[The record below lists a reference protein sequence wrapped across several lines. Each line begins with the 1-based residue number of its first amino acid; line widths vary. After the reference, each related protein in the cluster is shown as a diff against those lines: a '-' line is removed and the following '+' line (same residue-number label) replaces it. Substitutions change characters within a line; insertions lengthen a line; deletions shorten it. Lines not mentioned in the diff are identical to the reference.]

1 MAQLFEFENARKDL
15 LHELEVNDEI
25 TYENIKDTL
34 DAIEE
39 TIDTKLDNTQKMI
52 LSLKAEMETADGL
65 AKKYQSIKKSKENQ
79 INYLKRYLSDFL
91 KYQNVDKK
99 KTSEFTFYFI
109 KRERIDDHNP
119 ALIPDKYWKPQPP
132 KLDKAQLK
140 KDIEAGIE
148 VEGAAIIESESLGV
162 R

>member
-1 MAQLFEFENARKDL
+1 MAQLFDFENTRKDL
-15 LHELEVNDEI
+15 LHELEVNDDM

-39 TIDTKLDNTQKMI
+39 SIDTKLNNTQKMI
-52 LSLKAEMETADGL
+52 LSLKSEMETADEL
-65 AKKYQSIKKSKENQ
+65 AKKYQNIKKSKENQ

-109 KRERIDDHNP
+109 KRKSIDDHNP
-119 ALIPDKYWKPQPP
+119 ELIPEKYWKPQPP
-132 KLDKAQLK
+132 KLDKTLIRQ
-140 KDIEAGIE
+140 DIDKGVE
-148 VEGAAIIESESLGV
+148 VEGVALIESESLGV